1 MTAMKKKSK
10 QVTRRGLPDYPS
22 EEQAKAAMLAIAR
35 RHTTTL
41 TLTLQQSKILDAL
54 VIIHQRASEIGT
66 RPLTRAEVAL
76 ICFTKGVS
84 EEVLSLQKLPRW
96 SKEDRQLLEGVLG
109 RKLPEPAASENSSN
123 S

>member
-1 MTAMKKKSK
+1 MTTLKKKSK
-10 QVTRRGLPDYPS
+10 QVTRVGLPDDPS
-22 EEQAKAAMLAIAR
+22 EEQAKAAMLATAR

-41 TLTLQQSKILDAL
+41 PLTLQQSDILDAL
-54 VIIHQRASEIGT
+54 VLIHQRASEVGT

-96 SKEDRQLLEGVLG
+96 SKEDRQLLEKVLG
-109 RKLPEPAASENSSN
+109 RKLPDSSAI
-123 S
+123 